1 MRIRI
6 KKHADVKDNGKALDC
21 SKGIFVHSPFDDYFE
36 RTKNVWIEQEDAQ
49 WDSVDRQMRDV
60 EDTYEYGIKSVVFSH
75 RCTIVNWED
84 GDKTIVKDETISR
97 DDSISFDVTGKT
109 MIVTDKNG
117 NKKKEI
123 DYKKWKEDGLTSA
136 IAKHRDPDYFNI
148 LEKWCD

>member
-1 MRIRI
+1 MRIKI
-6 KKHADVKDNGKALDC
+6 KKRCDKKDACKDGGNV
-21 SKGIFVHSPFDDYFE
+21 KGIILHSMYDEYFE
-36 RTKNVWIEQEDAQ
+36 KTKDAWIEQEDAQ
-49 WDSVDRQMRDV
+49 WDSVDRQILDV
-60 EDTYEYGIKSVVFSH
+60 EKTYEYGIKSVVFIH
-75 RCTIVNWED
+75 RCTIVHWED
-84 GDKTIVKDETISR
+84 GEKTVVKDETISR
-97 DDSISFDVTGKT
+97 DDSISFDVSGTV